1 MAVSREQLLNLLQK
15 TLTHGDGLI
24 GGRRHHRSASM
35 PRHHRSASMPR
46 HRTLSRSRRT
56 RGRGEGDMMTM
67 DDMEIMLPSE
77 SRYGNGLIGGR
88 KKKSG
93 TKKSKPMSEKTK
105 RYLKSYHKKHP
116 RKSRGRGLIG
126 GSAQEYFDDLVDEYL
141 MDHPG
146 ASIATAE
153 SYAQAELGQNKDLLK
168 LGVTPRKTKDQLIR
182 AIRSLER
189 RIGIPE
195 SITTHLRTMTKDR
208 LMKLYASLS
217 RDKDVFRRP
226 TYAEEREAEDEMRY
240 GDRYTSEIPEY
251 SRVQHEEF

>member
-24 GGRRHHRSASM
+24 GGRRRRHRSASM
-35 PRHHRSASMPR
+35 PRC
-46 HRTLSRSRRT
+46 RTPSRARRT

-88 KKKSG
+88 RKRHGTKKS
-93 TKKSKPMSEKTK
+93 KSKPMSESTK

-116 RKSRGRGLIG
+116 RRPRGRGLIG
-126 GSAQEYFDDLVDEYL
+126 GSAQDYFDDLVDEYL

-146 ASIATAE
+146 ASITTAE
-153 SYAQAELGQNKDLLK
+153 AYAKDALGNSKDLLK

-189 RIGIPE
+189 RIGLPE
-195 SITTHLRTMTKDR
+195 SITTHLRSMSKDR
-208 LMKLYASLS
+208 LTKLYASLS
-217 RDKDVFRRP
+217 RDKDIFGRP
-226 TYAEEREAEDEMRY
+226 TYSEQREAEDEMRY
-240 GDRYTSEIPEY
+240 GDRYTSSIPEY
-251 SRVQHEEF
+251 GQAEVEEY